1 MLGGVILAI
10 LSVSI
15 ISAKGL
21 EWCLYTKYSIRP
33 DTTIHGSRPM
43 TSIPD
48 DVRIDFYFAHYWI
61 ESFILRPKMMTKKCT
76 VRKYKKQAGFYV
88 VALELKICKSEFPD
102 RENRGYNDYDSLASS
117 KPSNFIENT
126 GTIRR
131 SNTLSPNRKWPCSW
145 NVRHLQWPWST
156 LRLKINVRKRCNVIC
171 NQNAS
176 CWEFKCRRDSWSAR
190 WNLSQFYT

>member
-48 DVRIDFYFAHYWI
+48 DVRIDFYFTSSSI
-61 ESFILRPKMMTKKCT
+61 EILSREIIKKMYCQEVQFATT
-76 VRKYKKQAGFYV
+76 G
-88 VALELKICKSEFPD
+88 
-102 RENRGYNDYDSLASS
+102 
-117 KPSNFIENT
+117 SNLMLLLN
-126 GTIRR
+126 
-131 SNTLSPNRKWPCSW
+131 
-145 NVRHLQWPWST
+145 
-156 LRLKINVRKRCNVIC
+156 
-171 NQNAS
+171 
-176 CWEFKCRRDSWSAR
+176 
-190 WNLSQFYT
+190 

>member
-1 MLGGVILAI
+1 MVFLEIIMLGGVILAI

-48 DVRIDFYFAHYWI
+48 DVRIDFYFTTSWI
-61 ESFILRPKMMTKKCT
+61 EILSREIIKKNVLSGST
-76 VRKYKKQAGFYV
+76 VCDNGFEFD

-126 GTIRR
+126 GM
-131 SNTLSPNRKWPCSW
+131 NTSKIIK
-145 NVRHLQWPWST
+145 QWAWDGPLT
-156 LRLKINVRKRCNVIC
+156 LISHKIEN
-171 NQNAS
+171 
-176 CWEFKCRRDSWSAR
+176 
-190 WNLSQFYT
+190 

>member
-48 DVRIDFYFAHYWI
+48 DVRIDFYFTSSSI
-61 ESFILRPKMMTKKCT
+61 EILSREIIKKNVLSGST
-76 VRKYKKQAGFYV
+76 VCDNGFEFD

-102 RENRGYNDYDSLASS
+102 REN
-117 KPSNFIENT
+117 
-126 GTIRR
+126 
-131 SNTLSPNRKWPCSW
+131 
-145 NVRHLQWPWST
+145 
-156 LRLKINVRKRCNVIC
+156 
-171 NQNAS
+171 S
-176 CWEFKCRRDSWSAR
+176 C
-190 WNLSQFYT
+190 LLYTSDAADE